1 MKKIE
6 QLSLYGNNL
15 TTLEDGSLK
24 PLAGSLKML
33 FLQENNME
41 SLPKAVED
49 CSSLTELHAW
59 DNGMKDISKVDFSKL
74 PELTELNLMHNEIT
88 QIPENAFAKNTKLDG
103 LDLFDNDLTS
113 VSPDILP
120 NGVSLRKL
128 DLKFNNMQII
138 DKKLI
143 NKSQSYNKFYPQKSA
158 MELRLEKSGDQEMKW
173 SQQLSALDLMFWYE
187 ETNDAKKKEL
197 QSVDEYK
204 EYLKEQGY
212 AEGDFTKTLK
222 DLSYQWDIVT
232 KIQKKDT
239 NGRFVTIDQRINEG
253 KADEMD
259 GSFKFTEDGTYRVVK
274 DVYGYMS
281 SMRNFLF
288 EAKSNEV
295 TIENKKEDKKEDK
308 TTATTSTSQIAT
320 IKKKEKQIVVDFE
333 FLGSKYAYRKADL
346 DSNVNQ
352 VTEVH
357 YSTIYEFKKNAKNVF
372 SIYMIP
378 KDLERAK
385 QELRKRN
392 LSKETEQKRLKEIDE
407 HIKEY
412 EQNKDLQKQFDYVFI
427 NDYTEKAKNDLLKI
441 IEKRRAE

>member
-1 MKKIE
+1 
-6 QLSLYGNNL
+6 
-15 TTLEDGSLK
+15 
-24 PLAGSLKML
+24 
-33 FLQENNME
+33 ME

-128 DLKFNNMQII
+128 DLKFNNMQIV

-187 ETNDAKKKEL
+187 ETNDAKRKEL

-204 EYLKEQGY
+204 DYLKEQGY

-308 TTATTSTSQIAT
+308 TTATTPTSQITT
-320 IKKKEKQIVVDFE
+320 IKKKEIQIAKPSRVVKLKIKKSSKRSVKISWKKQKNASGYEVYRSTKKNKSFKKITTLKKAGKVTYVNKKLKKGKTYYYKVRAYKVVSGKKIYGKF
-333 FLGSKYAYRKADL
+333 
-346 DSNVNQ
+346 
-352 VTEVH
+352 
-357 YSTIYEFKKNAKNVF
+357 STIKK
-372 SIYMIP
+372 
-378 KDLERAK
+378 
-385 QELRKRN
+385 
-392 LSKETEQKRLKEIDE
+392 
-407 HIKEY
+407 IKI
-412 EQNKDLQKQFDYVFI
+412 KK
-427 NDYTEKAKNDLLKI
+427 
-441 IEKRRAE
+441 